1 MMNVLVIDVG
11 SSSARALLF
20 DQQTLEVLSAASRKY
35 SFTTTPPGAAEVD
48 ARTLQGLVEDCLDEV
63 LAHAAAQS
71 VGVVGMDTF
80 VGNVVGV
87 NAKGQPVT
95 PLYTYADTRSAPQV
109 ETLRSQIDVEETH
122 QRTGCLPHTAYLPA
136 RLLWLR
142 QQGHRS
148 GVRWLDFGNYLY
160 EAWFGREV
168 PCSYSVAS
176 WNGLLN
182 REKLAWDEEWRRLLD
197 LPREALPD
205 LADLDTLQTGLADAY
220 AERWPVLR
228 QVPFCLAIGDGAGAN
243 VGSGAVDAS
252 RIALTVGTTAAIRK
266 VTAEAFPAVPPGLW
280 CYRMDARHQL
290 IGGATVEGGN
300 IFQWVR
306 QVVALPPEAESEL
319 PKRAPDAHGLT
330 FLPLLAGERSP
341 GWNARAT
348 GTVTGLRLSTTPLD
362 VLQAALEGVA
372 LRLSLVLDQ
381 LTDGDEALAGAG
393 GALTASPAWAQIM
406 ANAFG
411 RPLEVLAE
419 PEVTA
424 RGVAILALHA
434 LGASALDAYPP
445 AIADTFQP
453 QPDHVRALRAAREK
467 QTWLYKRLYKGPAA
481 EDITMPG
488 LES

>member
-20 DQQTLEVLSAASRKY
+20 DQQSLEVLSTASRKY

-48 ARTLQGLVEDCLDEV
+48 ARTLQGMVEECLDEIMT
-63 LAHAAAQS
+63 HPAAQS
-71 VGVVGMDTF
+71 MGVAGMDTF

-87 NAKGQPVT
+87 DAAGQPVT
-95 PLYTYADTRSAPQV
+95 PVYTYADTRSAPQL
-109 ETLRSQIDVEETH
+109 ENLRSQIAVEETH

-142 QQGHRS
+142 QQGHQS

-160 EAWFGREV
+160 EAWFGRKV
-168 PCSYSVAS
+168 PGSYSVAS

-182 REKLAWDEEWRRLLD
+182 REKLAWDEEWLRLLD

-205 LADLDTLQTGLADAY
+205 LTDYDTLQTGLTDAY
-220 AERWPVLR
+220 AERWPALR
-228 QVPFCLAIGDGAGAN
+228 EVPFCLAIGDGAGAN

-266 VTAEAFPAVPPGLW
+266 LIAEPLPAVPPGLW
-280 CYRMDARHQL
+280 CYRMDAGHQL
-290 IGGATVEGGN
+290 IGGATIEGGN
-300 IFQWVR
+300 IYQWVR
-306 QVVALPPEAESEL
+306 QVVALPPEAEPEL
-319 PKRAPDAHGLT
+319 SKRAPDVHGLT

-341 GWNARAT
+341 GWNSQAT
-348 GTVTGLRLSTTPLD
+348 GTVTGLRPSTTPLD
-362 VLQAALEGVA
+362 MLQAALEGVA

-381 LTDGDEALAGAG
+381 LSDGKETLVGAG
-393 GALTASPAWAQIM
+393 GALTASPTWAQIM
-406 ANAFG
+406 ANALG

-424 RGVAILALHA
+424 RGVAVLALHA
-434 LGASALDAYPP
+434 LGACALDAYLP
-445 AIADTFQP
+445 AVADTFQP
-453 QPDHVRALRAAREK
+453 QPDCVRALRAARDR
-467 QTWLYKRLYKGPAA
+467 QNGLYRLLYENA
-481 EDITMPG
+481 D
-488 LES
+488 